1 MSRWFGAGIIIF
13 SVVAPAGAGAQD
25 SPTTLPPVVVTV
37 TRDVARSPLELP
49 FAITRLDPD
58 SMRPGLRNLSA
69 DETLLLVPGVSV
81 ANRNNPTQ
89 DPRIAVR
96 GFGARAAFGV
106 RSVRVLRD
114 GIPLTLPDGQTP
126 TDYLD
131 LASVGSVEVLRGSAA
146 ALYGNAAGGVVEF
159 RSAPPASEPVAAE
172 GRALVGSYDLRR
184 WTGGLAGTLSPLRY
198 QALVTRTEQEGYRR
212 YARQETT
219 HGTARLLHDVGN
231 TELVWQAQLFS
242 MPVAENPGAL
252 TAAEMEADPQM
263 AVPFSVVKR
272 ARKRVDQVQLSLT
285 ARRALANGE
294 ATLSMFGG
302 TRDLDNPLTFAV
314 VAIQRATY
322 GASMRVTSPV
332 DGFGLRHRLSAGVD
346 VQRMDDDR
354 KNFENCNGVSTTT
367 AACPHA
373 DSVERGE
380 TRLDQQ
386 EVVTS
391 IGPFVRDEIALS
403 DRVHIHAGLRADY
416 VIFDIEDRF
425 IVPAGPDQNPN
436 DSGRRTLRAW
446 SPMAGIIARLGTLTA
461 VYANIATAFET
472 PTATEL
478 GNRPDGAGGIN
489 RDLDPQYATTVEAG
503 VKGILGA
510 LLRYD
515 VAGFVT
521 TVRDELIPFEV
532 PGAAGRRYFRNA
544 GRTDRRGIEA
554 GVELAVG
561 ATTLASAYS
570 YSDFRFDDYDVT
582 ASGVTTSFDGKRI
595 PGIPVH
601 QFQAAI
607 TQRWQPL
614 FATAEVIASS
624 RQYVD
629 DANSSSAAGWA
640 IANVRAGGHFKAGGV
655 ELLPVVAVN
664 NIFDRRYSGSIVI
677 NATGGRY
684 YEPAPE
690 RSISVR
696 VTLTTGR

>member
-1 MSRWFGAGIIIF
+1 MSRWLGAGIIV
-13 SVVAPAGAGAQD
+13 SVVVPAGAGAQE
-25 SPTTLPPVVVTV
+25 SPTPLPPVVVTV
-37 TRDVARSPLELP
+37 TRDVARSPLDLP
-49 FAITRLDPD
+49 FAITRVDPD

-69 DETLLLVPGVSV
+69 DETLLLIPGVSV

-159 RSAPPASEPVAAE
+159 RSAPPALDPVAGEA
-172 GRALVGSYDLRR
+172 RALLGTYDLRR
-184 WTGGLAGTLSPLRY
+184 WSGGLSGTLTPLRY
-198 QALVTRTEQEGYRR
+198 QALVTRTEQDGYRR

-219 HGTARLLHDVGN
+219 HGTARLLHSIGN
-231 TELVWQAQLFS
+231 TELAWQAQLFS

-252 TAAEMEADPQM
+252 TTAEMAADPRM

-272 ARKRVDQVQLSLT
+272 ARKHVDQVQLSLT

-294 ATLSMFGG
+294 ATVSAFGG
-302 TRDLDNPLTFAV
+302 ARDLDNPLTFAV
-314 VAIQRATY
+314 VAIERATY
-322 GASMRVTSPV
+322 GASMRVTSLV
-332 DGFGLRHRLSAGVD
+332 DLFGSHHRLSAGID
-346 VQRMDDDR
+346 LQRLDDDR
-354 KNFENCNGVSTTT
+354 KNFENCNGVSTATT
-367 AACPHA
+367 ACPRA

-380 TRLDQQ
+380 IRLDQR

-391 IGPFVRDEIALS
+391 IGPFVRDEIAIG
-403 DRVHIHAGLRADY
+403 DRVHFHAGLRADY
-416 VIFDIEDRF
+416 VMFDIEDRF
-425 IVPAGPDQNPN
+425 IVPPGPYQNPN

-446 SPMAGIIARLGTLTA
+446 SPMAGLIARLGTLTA
-461 VYANIATAFET
+461 AYANVSTAFET

-489 RDLDPQYATTVEAG
+489 RDLDAQYATTREVG
-503 VKGILGA
+503 VKGIFA
-510 LLRYD
+510 TRLRYD

-544 GRTDRRGIEA
+544 GRTNRRGIEA
-554 GVELAVG
+554 GVEVAIA
-561 ATTLASAYS
+561 ATTFASAYS
-570 YSDFRFDDYDVT
+570 YSDFRFDDYDAT

-601 QFQAAI
+601 HFQAAV
-607 TQRWQPL
+607 TQRWQAL

-624 RQYVD
+624 PQYVD
-629 DANSSSAAGWA
+629 DANNSSAAGWA
-640 IANVRAGGHFKAGGV
+640 IANVRAGGRLKVGDAALH
-655 ELLPVVAVN
+655 PVVGVN
-664 NIFDRRYSGSIVI
+664 NLFDRRYPGSIVI

-690 RSISVR
+690 RSISVG
-696 VTLTTGR
+696 VTVATGR

>member
-1 MSRWFGAGIIIF
+1 MSRWLGAGIIF
-13 SVVAPAGAGAQD
+13 SVVAPAGARAQE

-37 TRDVARSPLELP
+37 TRDVARSPLDLP
-49 FAITRLDPD
+49 FAITRVDPD

-159 RSAPPASEPVAAE
+159 RSAPPASEPVAGEA
-172 GRALVGSYDLRR
+172 RALVGSYDLRR
-184 WTGGLAGTLSPLRY
+184 WSGGLSGTANPLRY

-219 HGTARLLHDVGN
+219 HGTARLLHDIGN
-231 TELVWQAQLFS
+231 TELAWQAQLFS

-252 TAAEMEADPQM
+252 TAAEMAADPRT

-272 ARKRVDQVQLSLT
+272 ARKHVDQMQLSLT

-294 ATLSMFGG
+294 ATLSVFGG

-314 VAIQRATY
+314 VAIERATY
-322 GASMRVTSPV
+322 GASMRLTSPV
-332 DGFGLRHRLSAGVD
+332 DVFGLRHRLSAGVD
-346 VQRMDDDR
+346 LQRLDDDR
-354 KNFENCNGVSTTT
+354 KNFENCNGVSTAT
-367 AACPHA
+367 AACPRA

-380 TRLDQQ
+380 LRLDQR

-391 IGPFVRDEIALS
+391 IGPFIRDEIALS

-416 VIFDIEDRF
+416 VIFDIDDRF
-425 IVPAGPDQNPN
+425 IVSAGPDQNPD

-446 SPMAGIIARLGTLTA
+446 SPMAGLIARLGTLTA
-461 VYANIATAFET
+461 AYANVATAFET

-489 RDLDPQYATTVEAG
+489 RDLDPQYATTVEMG
-503 VKGILGA
+503 VKGIVA
-510 LLRYD
+510 TRLRYD

-544 GRTDRRGIEA
+544 GRTDRRGVEA

-582 ASGVTTSFDGKRI
+582 ASGVTTSFDEKRI

-601 QFQAAI
+601 QFQAAV
-607 TQRWQPL
+607 TQRWRPL
-614 FATAEVIASS
+614 FATAEVVASS

-640 IANVRAGGHFKAGGV
+640 IANVRAGGRIRVGGA
-655 ELLPVVAVN
+655 ELLPVVGVN
-664 NIFDRRYSGSIVI
+664 NVFDRRYPGSIVI
-677 NATGGRY
+677 NATGGRH

-690 RSISVR
+690 RSISVG
-696 VTLTTGR
+696 VTVTTGR

>member
-1 MSRWFGAGIIIF
+1 
-13 SVVAPAGAGAQD
+13 VAPAGARAQE

-49 FAITRLDPD
+49 FAITRVAPD
-58 SMRPGLRNLSA
+58 SMRPGLRGISA

-146 ALYGNAAGGVVEF
+146 ALYGNASGGVVEF
-159 RSAPPASEPVAAE
+159 RSAPPASEPIAGEVRGLVA
-172 GRALVGSYDLRR
+172 SHDLRR
-184 WTGGLAGTLSPLRY
+184 LSGGLSGTLASLRY
-198 QALVTRTEQEGYRR
+198 QTLITRTEQEGYRR

-219 HGTARLLHDVGN
+219 HGTARLLHTVGT
-231 TELVWQAQLFS
+231 TELAWQAQFFS

-252 TAAEMEADPQM
+252 TAAEMAVDPRM

-272 ARKRVDQVQLSLT
+272 ARKHVDQVQLSVS
-285 ARRALANGE
+285 ARRVLVGGE
-294 ATLSMFGG
+294 ATLSVFGG

-314 VAIQRATY
+314 VAIERMTF

-332 DGFGLRHRLSAGVD
+332 DILGMRHRLSAGVD
-346 VQRMDDDR
+346 LQRLDDDR
-354 KNFENCNGVSTTT
+354 KNFENCNGVSAAT
-367 AACPHA
+367 AACPRA

-380 TRLDQQ
+380 IRLDQQ

-391 IGPFVRDEIALS
+391 IGPFVRDEIALG
-403 DRVHIHAGLRADY
+403 DRVQIHAGVRADY

-425 IVPAGPDQNPN
+425 IVPAGADQNPD

-446 SPMAGIIARLGTLTA
+446 SPMAGIVARLGTLTA
-461 VYANIATAFET
+461 AYANVATAFET

-489 RDLDPQYATTVEAG
+489 RDLDPQYATTIEAG
-503 VKGILGA
+503 VKGIFA
-510 LLRYD
+510 TRLRYD

-544 GRTDRRGIEA
+544 GRTDRRGMEA
-554 GVELAVG
+554 GVELSVG
-561 ATTLASAYS
+561 AMTLASAYS

-582 ASGVTTSFDGKRI
+582 AGGVTTLFDGKRI

-601 QFQAAI
+601 QLQAAL
-607 TQRWQPL
+607 TQRWRPL
-614 FATAEVIASS
+614 FATAEVVASS
-624 RQYVD
+624 RQHVD
-629 DANSSSAAGWA
+629 DLNSSSAAGWA
-640 IANVRAGGHFKAGGV
+640 VANARAGGLISIGGAQ
-655 ELLPVVAVN
+655 LQAVVGVN
-664 NIFDRRYSGSIVI
+664 NVFNRRYAGSIVI

-690 RSISVR
+690 RSVSVG
-696 VTLTTGR
+696 VTVATGR